1 MMMKRFLCL
10 LVIILS
16 TSFRLLS
23 KSYDVISPD
32 GTLSA
37 KIHVGNSI
45 AVEVSIDG
53 KTVLCCD
60 SISMVL
66 ENTVLGDAPCI
77 VDQTVRKHCR
87 EFSPHVAYKYE
98 TIRDECNVLVLDFV
112 KDWSLEFRIYDDG
125 FAYRFR
131 TEDDSRMEV
140 YDETAVYGFP
150 EGSMAV
156 MQCAGGYETPY
167 EEPYSVL
174 MVKDMSGYAV
184 LPLLVDA
191 GGGYK
196 VLISEADLADYP
208 CMFMRSDGHGG
219 FRTAF
224 PKVPVAGEEA
234 GDRYVRITE
243 EADYIAETSGHRTF
257 PWRYFVITRNDGQLV
272 ENTMT
277 ARLAGESEV
286 KDMSWIKPGQVS
298 WEFWNAAS
306 VFGQD
311 VDFVSGV
318 NTETYKYYIDFASR
332 FGIPY
337 IIMDEG
343 WAKDT
348 RDPYTPSP
356 SVDLDELIRYGNS
369 KGVGIILWMTW
380 LTVDRHMEMFRILS
394 EKGIK
399 GLKIDFMNRSDQ
411 YMVNYYER
419 VAAEAAKYRMF
430 ISFHGSFK
438 PSGLEYRYPN
448 VLTYEG
454 VRGMENMGGCLPSNS
469 VWLPFIRNAVGP
481 MDYTPGAMISMQ
493 PESYC
498 GNRPNAA
505 GIGTRAYQM
514 ALYII
519 FESGLQ
525 MLADSPSF
533 YYMNREC
540 TDFISGMPVTWDET
554 AALSCKAG
562 EYAVVAKR
570 KGDIWYIGA
579 MNGTDS
585 PLDINV
591 SLDFLDKTGSWSMLS
606 FEDGPNAFR
615 QAMDYRKKER
625 TVSHSDKIT
634 INMARNG
641 GWAAIIQ

>member
-1 MMMKRFLCL
+1 MVMKRFLGL
-10 LVIILS
+10 FVIILS
-16 TSFRLLS
+16 TSFSMLGE
-23 KSYDVISPD
+23 SYRVTSPD
-32 GTLSA
+32 GTLSV
-37 KIHVGNSI
+37 KILVRDNISC
-45 AVEVSIDG
+45 EVSADG
-53 KTVLCCD
+53 KTVMYCD
-60 SISMVL
+60 SISMSL
-66 ENTVLGDAPCI
+66 DNMVLGNSPRT
-77 VDQTVRKHCR
+77 VNQTIRKHSR
-87 EFSPHVAYKYE
+87 TFKPHVAYKYE
-98 TIRDECNVLVLDFV
+98 TIRDECNILVLDFV
-112 KDWSLEFRIYDDG
+112 KDWSLEFRVYDDG

-131 TEDDSRMEV
+131 TAYASRMKV

-167 EEPYSVL
+167 EEPYSVF
-174 MVKDMSGYAV
+174 MVKDMPDYAV
-184 LPLLVDA
+184 LPFLVDA
-191 GGGYK
+191 GDGYK
-196 VLISEADLADYP
+196 VLMSEADLSDYP
-208 CMFMRSDGHGG
+208 CMFVRPDGHGG

-224 PKVPVAGEEA
+224 PKVPVAGEEV

-243 EADYIAETSGHRTF
+243 EADYIAEISGQRTF
-257 PWRYFVITRNDGQLV
+257 PWRYFVITWNDGQLV

-311 VDFVSGV
+311 VDFISGF
-318 NTETYKYYIDFASR
+318 NTETYKYYIDFAAQ

-348 RDPYTPSP
+348 KDPYIPSP

-380 LTVDRHMEMFRILS
+380 LTVDKNMEMFRILS
-394 EKGIK
+394 AKGIK

-419 VAAEAAKYRMF
+419 VAAEAAKYHML

-448 VLTYEG
+448 ILTYEG

-498 GNRPNAA
+498 GNRPNAPA
-505 GIGTRAYQM
+505 
-514 ALYII
+514 
-519 FESGLQ
+519 
-525 MLADSPSF
+525 
-533 YYMNREC
+533 
-540 TDFISGMPVTWDET
+540 
-554 AALSCKAG
+554 
-562 EYAVVAKR
+562 
-570 KGDIWYIGA
+570 
-579 MNGTDS
+579 
-585 PLDINV
+585 
-591 SLDFLDKTGSWSMLS
+591 
-606 FEDGPNAFR
+606 
-615 QAMDYRKKER
+615 
-625 TVSHSDKIT
+625 
-634 INMARNG
+634 
-641 GWAAIIQ
+641 